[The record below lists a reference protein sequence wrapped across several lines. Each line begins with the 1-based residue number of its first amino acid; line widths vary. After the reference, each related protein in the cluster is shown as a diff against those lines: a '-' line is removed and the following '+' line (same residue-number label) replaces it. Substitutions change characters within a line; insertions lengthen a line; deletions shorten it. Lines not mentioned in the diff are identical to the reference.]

1 LRHHRRSQP
10 AISCLGAFRPPA
22 VGVRGE
28 TIIPAAQNLHN
39 YRRGLIRY
47 FRSFRLGLILAA
59 ACRANVLLQSS
70 KFI

>member
-1 LRHHRRSQP
+1 
-10 AISCLGAFRPPA
+10 
-22 VGVRGE
+22 VRGE